1 MGRRTVTVANVRLW
15 GRPVGAVSWNHD
27 RGFAYFE
34 YDPDF
39 VPGGRQV
46 APLTMP
52 LAGEIYSF
60 PALPRQT
67 FHGLPGLLADS
78 LPDRFG
84 NALIDA
90 WLAGQGRDAAD
101 FSSVE
106 RLCYVGTRGMGALE
120 FVPAKGPTYRSAR
133 VDVAALVEL
142 AGEIL
147 TKRPALGGSLAP
159 ARREQALQDILR
171 VGTSAGGARAKAVI
185 AWNPQTNEVRSGQIK
200 AGDGFSHWLIKFDG
214 VAGNKDKEL
223 EDPGGYGLI
232 EYAYHTMARASG
244 IEMTECRILHEN
256 GRSHFMTRRFDRTDT
271 GRKIHM
277 QSLGALAHY
286 DFNQAGAYS
295 YEQALRV
302 IDRLGLEK
310 DAAEEQ
316 FRRAAFNI
324 VARNQDDHVKNIAF
338 LMDRSGRW
346 SLSPAFD
353 VTYSYNPAGRWTGA
367 HQMTLN
373 GKRDSFEVDDFVS
386 CARNASL
393 KRGRATAILR
403 SVQGAVS
410 RWREFAEEAGVPG
423 ETMRRIGAVHRT
435 DLLP

>member
-1 MGRRTVTVANVRLW
+1 MTVAKVRLW
-15 GRPVGAVSWNHD
+15 GTTIGAVSWNHD
-27 RGFAYFE
+27 RDSAHFE
-34 YDPDF
+34 YDPAF
-39 VPGGRQV
+39 IPGGRQV

-90 WLAGQGRDAAD
+90 WLAREGRDPRD
-101 FSSVE
+101 FNAVE

-120 FVPAKGPTYRSAR
+120 FLPARGPAHRSAP

-142 AGEIL
+142 ASEIL
-147 TKRPALGGSLAP
+147 TGRTALEGSLAP
-159 ARREQALQDILR
+159 AGRERALQDILR

-185 AWNPQTNEVRSGQIK
+185 AWNPETDEVRSGAIK
-200 AGDGFSHWLIKFDG
+200 AGDGFSHWLLKFDG
-214 VAGNKDKEL
+214 VAGNRDREL
-223 EDPGGYGLI
+223 EDPLGYGLI
-232 EYAYHTMARASG
+232 EYAYHAMARAAG
-244 IEMTECRILHEN
+244 IQMTECRILPEN
-256 GRSHFMTRRFDRTDT
+256 GRRHFMTRRFDRTDT
-271 GRKIHM
+271 GGKIHM

-286 DFNQAGAYS
+286 DFNQPGAYS
-295 YEQALRV
+295 CEQALRV
-302 IDRLGLEK
+302 IDRLGLGK
-310 DAAEEQ
+310 GAAEEQ
-316 FRRAAFNI
+316 FRRMAFNI

-346 SLSPAFD
+346 RLSPAFD
-353 VTYSYNPAGRWTGA
+353 VNYSYNPEGRWTGA

-373 GKRDSFEVDDFVS
+373 GKRGGFEVDDFVA

-403 SVQGAVS
+403 DVQGAVS
-410 RWREFAEEAGVPG
+410 RWREFAEAAGVPAPSIG
-423 ETMRRIGAVHRT
+423 RIGAAHRT
-435 DLLP
+435 ELLP